1 MNPSPENP
9 QNLVDDIPPIND
21 CRVLI
26 IDDSHLTCKLIRT
39 RLEVEGIN
47 HIEVAYDGREGLT
60 KLKTF
65 EPDLLILDIQMPEL
79 DGREVLRLIRSK
91 PKYDDLPVIIESAL
105 DGVADRE
112 ELVEMGATNIIT
124 KPINH
129 NLLAMRVRIH
139 LEHKLLI
146 KNLRGFR
153 KRLSKE
159 LDMARRMQADLLP
172 SQLHLDQLAKKH
184 GLLIESYYRPSS
196 ELGGDFWTIH
206 SLDDDQIALLMIDFA
221 GHGISASINTFRL
234 SMILNDISPLG
245 KTPAQ
250 FMERLN
256 IELCRVL
263 GPSEF
268 ATAFFGILNT
278 AEQSLD
284 YAAAGSPPLI
294 VTHPKTQSISIADS
308 RGVPLGINP
317 AADYELRHIDLSEGS
332 NLVFYSDAFPEAS
345 CTDGENLG
353 TEGVTDLIRSGF
365 TDPAST
371 NKISSFLER
380 FTDQIADQPD
390 DDMTLIWLQR
400 QL

>member
-1 MNPSPENP
+1 MNTNTENRDS
-9 QNLVDDIPPIND
+9 LVDEIPAINE
-21 CRVLI
+21 CKVLI

-39 RLEVEGIN
+39 RLEVEGIKY
-47 HIEVAYDGREGLT
+47 IEVAHDGREGLE
-60 KLKTF
+60 KLKAF

-79 DGREVLRLIRSK
+79 DGREVLRLIRAK
-91 PKYDDLPVIIESAL
+91 PKYDDLPIIIESAL

-112 ELVEMGATNIIT
+112 ELVEMGATNIIG

-129 NLLAMRVRIH
+129 NLLAMRVRVH
-139 LEHKLLI
+139 LERQLLI

-172 SQLHLDQLAKKH
+172 SQDHLDEIAKKH
-184 GLLIESYYRPSS
+184 NVVIESYYRPSS
-196 ELGGDFWTIH
+196 EMGGDFWTIH

-234 SMILNDISPLG
+234 SMILSDISPLG

-250 FMERLN
+250 FIERLN
-256 IELCRVL
+256 VELCRVL
-263 GPSEF
+263 GPAEF
-268 ATAFFGILNT
+268 ATAFFGILNSHERSF
-278 AEQSLD
+278 A

-294 VTHPKTQSISIADS
+294 TTHPKSRSISIADS

-317 AADYELRHIDLSEGS
+317 TATYELRHINLTENS
-332 NLVFYSDAFPEAS
+332 NLIFYSDAFPEATRKQGGS
-345 CTDGENLG
+345 VG
-353 TEGVTDLIRSGF
+353 TQGVTDLITSGF
-365 TDPAST
+365 SDPAST
-371 NKISSFLER
+371 SKIEPFLER
-380 FTDQIADQPD
+380 FSDQIVDQPD
-390 DDMTLIWLQR
+390 DDMTLVWLQC